1 MEKKRKG
8 SFQTHFVKLASPWF
22 QKEKKTHPRKK
33 TLDHTPDEYIM
44 SMLTFYPIKKKKK
57 RKCQSS

>member
-44 SMLTFYPIKKKKK
+44 SMLTFYPIKKKKT
-57 RKCQSS
+57 